1 MPLNLIIGRSNSGKS
16 KYIYESML
24 EKTKEKKHAILFVPK
39 MARIVTEKE
48 YINKL
53 NINGISD
60 VTITTMDRFI
70 TKELEVTNIYQEKE
84 YMPEMSKKMYM
95 KGLINEYKE
104 DFSIFAKTIDS
115 KSFINLLCIYFDLF
129 EKEGLSI
136 QDLNNMYNSED
147 FTKAKL
153 KELLTVYE
161 KIQNKRQERFID
173 TIDEVKYYIASV
185 LKNSKEKWLS
195 KDVYFDSY
203 NNFSKAEYAFIQ
215 ELLKMGAIVNITLN
229 MDRPDEELMDGI
241 FEESYITYKKLKDL
255 AENVGAKYSEIFLEE
270 NKEILKEDIRFL
282 SNNIFS
288 VDKKKYNGKEKN
300 VFLNI
305 VSNPYEEIRYV
316 ADQIKKYVIC
326 ENYRYKDFVIYTSD
340 IEKYYLYITRIFGE
354 NNIPVFCNSQND
366 IKNSKIAKYI
376 TLLLQLVIN
385 DFEYRKHTKLLELL
399 KLGFWDIDAKDIN
412 EFENY
417 INEFDIKSF
426 MFNRDFVKNANEQR
440 AYSYDLDKLNNTR
453 KVVVDKIAN
462 IRKRLSNLETSKDIT
477 SAIYLMLNEDGI
489 IERYEKH
496 LQFIKSENLE
506 EEKKQKQILENVYS
520 IMDSICLVTD
530 KITLTEYLE
539 LFSFGLEENTVST
552 IPAFIDQ
559 VEVCDIN
566 KTRNEHK
573 KIAFV
578 IGANEGSIPRENNQD
593 ATFTEIEL
601 ERLKEFGINVRKTN
615 IEKMNMELF
624 NIYSVISK
632 CTDKLIFMIPSS
644 KMTGESLRISSVVNE
659 IKDILNID
667 IESVNNIDVL
677 EKNTLF
683 RKTVDSIRNNIE
695 LSDTQKVEL
704 MTEFKLLNKEEKYKK
719 LYNYSRT
726 DNNLSENVTSMLYK
740 NNVNLSISRLE
751 SLKKCPF
758 AYYSKYIL
766 LLKEKQNYELSKM
779 DLGSIMHLILEKI
792 SRFIMAK
799 NISWESI
806 IQEEKSKNFV
816 EKEIDRIVDEIFEK
830 DYSKQKDSV
839 RLEVMKISL
848 KRSLNKIVNY
858 ISESI
863 SQSSFKP
870 IGYEIEFDK
879 NRIICTN
886 TNRVR

>member
-1 MPLNLIIGRSNSGKS
+1 MSLNLIIGKSNSGKS

-24 EKTKEKKHAILFVPK
+24 EKTKEKKHAILFVPP

-53 NINGISD
+53 NIKGISD

-70 TKELEVTNIYQEKE
+70 TKELEQTNIYEEKE

-95 KGLINEYKE
+95 KELINEYKE
-104 DFSIFAKTIDS
+104 DFNIFAKTIDS

-129 EKEGLSI
+129 EKENLSI
-136 QDLNNMYNSED
+136 KDLDSAYSDED
-147 FTKAKL
+147 FTKEKL
-153 KELLTVYE
+153 KELLVVYE
-161 KIQNKRQERFID
+161 KIQKIRQERFID
-173 TIDEVKYYIASV
+173 AIDEVKYYITNI
-185 LKNSKEKWLS
+185 LKKSKEKWLG

-241 FEESYITYKKLKDL
+241 FEESYITYKNLKDL
-255 AENVGAKYSEIFLEE
+255 AENIGAKYSEIYLEVE
-270 NKEILKEDIRFL
+270 DKILKEDIQFL
-282 SNNIFS
+282 ANNIFS
-288 VDKKKYNGKEKN
+288 VDKRIYNGKEKN

-316 ADQIKKYVIC
+316 AEQIK
-326 ENYRYKDFVIYTSD
+326 ENIIDNNFRYKDFVIYTSD
-340 IEKYYLYITRIFGE
+340 IEKYYLYIKRIFGE
-354 NNIPVFCNSQND
+354 YEIPVFCNNQND
-366 IKNSKIAKYI
+366 IKNSKIARYI
-376 TLLLQLVIN
+376 TLLLDVVIN

-399 KLGFWDIDAKDIN
+399 KLGFWDIDSKDIN

-417 INEFDIKSF
+417 INEFDVKGF
-426 MFNRDFVKNANEQR
+426 MLNREFTKNANEQR
-440 AYSYDLDKLNNTR
+440 SYSYDLDKLNDTR
-453 KVVVDKIAN
+453 KYIVEKIVD
-462 IRKRLSNLETSKDIT
+462 IRKRLSNLESSKDII
-477 SAIYLMLNEDGI
+477 SSIYKMLNEEGI
-489 IERYEKH
+489 IEKYEKH
-496 LQFIKSENLE
+496 LQHIKSESVE
-506 EEKKQKQILENVYS
+506 EEKKQIQILEKIYS

-530 KITLTEYLE
+530 KIDLKEYLE
-539 LFSFGLEENTVST
+539 LFCFGLEENTVST

-578 IGANEGSIPRENNQD
+578 IGANEGSIPRESSQD
-593 ATFTEIEL
+593 AAFTEIEL
-601 ERLKEFGINVRKTN
+601 ERLKSFGINIRKTSV
-615 IEKMNMELF
+615 EKMNMELF

-632 CTDKLIFMIPSS
+632 CKNKLIFMIPSS

-659 IKDILNID
+659 IKDMLNIE
-667 IESVNNIDVL
+667 IESVKSIGTL
-677 EKNTLF
+677 EKNNLF
-683 RKTVDSIRNNIE
+683 RKTLENIE
-695 LSDTQKVEL
+695 NSNTLSDSQKVEL
-704 MTEFKLLNKEEKYKK
+704 ITEYKLLNKEEKYKK

-726 DNNLSENVTSMLYK
+726 DNNLSENITSKLYK
-740 NNVNLSISRLE
+740 NNVNLSVSRLE
-751 SLKKCPF
+751 NLKKCPF

-779 DLGSIMHLILEKI
+779 DLGSIMHLIIEKV

-799 NISWESI
+799 NISWESVI
-806 IQEEKSKNFV
+806 HEEKSKNLV
-816 EKEIDRIVDEIFEK
+816 ENEIDIIVDEIFEK

-848 KRSLNKIVNY
+848 KRSLLKIICY

-863 SQSSFKP
+863 NQSDFKP

-879 NRIICTN
+879 SRPFCTN
-886 TNRVR
+886 